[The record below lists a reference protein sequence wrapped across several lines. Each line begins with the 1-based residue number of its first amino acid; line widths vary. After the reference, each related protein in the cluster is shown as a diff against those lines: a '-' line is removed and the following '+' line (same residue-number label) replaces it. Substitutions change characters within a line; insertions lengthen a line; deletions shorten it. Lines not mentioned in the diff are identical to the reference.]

1 MYIYIYIYIE
11 RNRERERERE
21 RERDV
26 PPLCLGAP
34 DACLLLRGAQLAE
47 STFELISYHT
57 FD

>member
-1 MYIYIYIYIE
+1 MYVYVCVYIYIYIE
-11 RNRERERERE
+11 RNRERERER
-21 RERDV
+21 DV
-26 PPLCLGAP
+26 PPLRLGAP